1 MGNSIVLDQYSTAE
15 EYTNVLR
22 GRYVTSVTVV
32 DGDECAPLEAI
43 FTLDNGIILVA
54 HGNEGCTACGND
66 WYYIEKAFACGSA
79 QARIMGAYAKY
90 SQDVE
95 DLGHDT
101 YTIFVMVNGNY
112 GHTPLVSFDGS
123 GDGYY
128 GTGFTLTVYP
138 TTSEKYGPHAQ

>member
-1 MGNSIVLDQYSTAE
+1 MGNSIVLDQDSTAE

-43 FTLDNGIILVA
+43 FTLDNGITLVA

-79 QARIMGAYAKY
+79 QARIMSAHVKY
-90 SQDVE
+90 NEYGFEDV
-95 DLGHDT
+95 
-101 YTIFVMVNGNY
+101 YTIFVM
-112 GHTPLVSFDGS
+112 FDGIS
-123 GDGYY
+123 SQVPLMSVRGGGDGFY

-138 TTSEKYGPHAQ
+138 TASEKYGPHAQ

>member
-32 DGDECAPLEAI
+32 DGDDYAPLEAI
-43 FTLDNGIILVA
+43 FTLDNGITLVA

-79 QARIMGAYAKY
+79 QARIMGAYAKH

-101 YTIFVMVNGNY
+101 YTIFVMVNGDY
-112 GHTPLVSFDGS
+112 GYTPLVSFDGS

-138 TTSEKYGPHAQ
+138 PTSEKYGPHAQ